1 MSAPKIFLRLM
12 KIPIINTN
20 LEKTFHQ
27 DLNLPRQ
34 YAFNSSFLF
43 TTNETMRDYYLKNR
57 YIRLASRVAEPLK
70 TQGLRKL
77 RNIRNVL
84 RLTRIIA

>member
-1 MSAPKIFLRLM
+1 MVSIIVIHFHNILRLFDV
-12 KIPIINTN
+12 
-20 LEKTFHQ
+20 L
-27 DLNLPRQ
+27 L
-34 YAFNSSFLF
+34 SFLF